1 MKKILLIISS
11 IIISLLTVEVFL
23 KILNFK
29 KFEFIEIKGSS
40 MVIPHKILGWVT
52 KGGANIINHEKRI
65 YEKIIYTYEDLG
77 NKKKKKKKNNDKN
90 SILVFGGSFTQG
102 WGVNDNKTFTSRM
115 QESLKELDV
124 YNFGH
129 AGYSGYQSLLLMED
143 RLKKIKSK
151 KLIIYGFIE
160 HHEQRNVARASW
172 LRLLAQISNPSGK
185 EIPKVPYVALDKN
198 KNLIRKKPI
207 SYTKFILSEKFI
219 TIYLMEKFYMKQ
231 ISKKRKKYQRKATNK
246 IFLEMKDLSLE
257 NNVNFLVV
265 VLDWSNKLSNEKYM
279 KFFTNNKINFI
290 NCKID
295 MNKETLLKN
304 DYHPNE
310 RGHYMYKECI
320 LNYIN
325 KSKLF
330 F

>member
-1 MKKILLIISS
+1 MKKILLIITS
-11 IIISLLTVEVFL
+11 IIISLLTVEVLL

-29 KFEFIEIKGSS
+29 KFEFIELENNSIA
-40 MVIPHKILGWVT
+40 IPHKELGWVT
-52 KGGANIINHEKRI
+52 KEGVNILNHEKRI
-65 YEKIIYTYEDLG
+65 YKKIIYTYEDLG
-77 NKKKKKKKNNDKN
+77 NRKTINKKNNDKN

-102 WGVNDNKTFTSRM
+102 WGVSDNKTFSSRI

-143 RLKKIKSK
+143 KLKKIKSK
-151 KLIIYGFIE
+151 KLIIYGFLE
-160 HHEQRNVARASW
+160 HHEQRNVARKSW
-172 LRLLAQISNPSGK
+172 LKLLAQISNSSGRK
-185 EIPKVPYVALDKN
+185 IPKVPYVILDEN
-198 KNLIRKKPI
+198 NNLIRKKPI
-207 SYTKFILSEKFI
+207 SYTKFIFSEKAI

-246 IFLEMKDLSLE
+246 IFLEMKDLSLK
-257 NNVNFLVV
+257 NNANFLVV
-265 VLDWSNKLSNEKYM
+265 VLDWSNKLSNEKYIN
-279 KFFTNNKINFI
+279 FFIDNKINFI

-310 RGHYMYKECI
+310 KGHNMYKECI
-320 LNYIN
+320 LNYIK

-330 F
+330 L